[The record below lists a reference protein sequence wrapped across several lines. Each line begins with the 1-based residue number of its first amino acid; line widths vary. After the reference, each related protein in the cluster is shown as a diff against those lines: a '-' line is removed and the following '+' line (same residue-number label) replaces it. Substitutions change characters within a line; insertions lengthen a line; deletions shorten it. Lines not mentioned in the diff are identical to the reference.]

1 MDDEG
6 TETEWTVHNMAL
18 SSKTGCGGIRYVYGQ
33 MPRLQR
39 TDLRYYCHRGR
50 RAVLKVRCPECGRIV
65 KLEWLLQVTE
75 TAK

>member
-50 RAVLKVRCPECGRIV
+50 ARSLKG
-65 KLEWLLQVTE
+65 
-75 TAK
+75 

>member
-33 MPRLQR
+33 MSRLQR
-39 TDLRYYCHRGR
+39 TDLRFNCHRR
-50 RAVLKVRCPECGRIV
+50 RARSVKGKVP
-65 KLEWLLQVTE
+65 
-75 TAK
+75 

>member
-33 MPRLQR
+33 MSRLQR
-39 TDLRYYCHRGR
+39 TDLRFNCHRR
-50 RAVLKVRCPECGRIV
+50 RARSLKVKMP
-65 KLEWLLQVTE
+65 
-75 TAK
+75 